1 MLALRLLQALLLM
14 LEKHGHR
21 RAVFS
26 GHSLGSVYLSWM
38 CRLAPHA
45 VAASVFI
52 EPIVFMLYLK
62 TVTSSFLYHDYGGI
76 VGTHNHHT
84 GWRPRRCVPIHAS
97 YYGGGRQTFARAPE
111 QDIRVTLVVGLEM
124 AYVFAYAL
132 RSSCLACRL
141 RHPIRALPQPRTAQ
155 VGGPSCLTI
164 HSHT

>member
-1 MLALRLLQALLLM
+1 LFQALLLM

-76 VGTHNHHT
+76 VGTHWPSPSVYPYMHHDI
-84 GWRPRRCVPIHAS
+84 VEE
-97 YYGGGRQTFARAPE
+97 GGGP
-111 QDIRVTLVVGLEM
+111 LLSS
-124 AYVFAYAL
+124 L
-132 RSSCLACRL
+132 RRISPL
-141 RHPIRALPQPRTAQ
+141 
-155 VGGPSCLTI
+155 
-164 HSHT
+164 